1 MNLQEIYLEIRPEDI
16 AYIKFI
22 LESYEGVG
30 MIRTVNR
37 SKAVIVLL
45 VVDDFSP
52 IARDLL
58 ASLKKEVPLKEIAR
72 PNDGGEDWFLN
83 EIAVESLPK

>member
-30 MIRTVNR
+30 MIRTVDR
-37 SKAVIVLL
+37 HKAVIVFL
-45 VVDDFSP
+45 VVEDFSS

-58 ASLKKEVPLKEIAR
+58 ASLEKEIPLKEIVR
-72 PNDGGEDWFLN
+72 PKDGGEDWFMN
-83 EIAVESLPK
+83 EITVESLLK